1 MASLTEGKSVRR
13 NPPSTT
19 SNAPSNTPQNLSFI
33 LNSPLNVSYEERPIP
48 TLTDP
53 RSVLVAIAYTG
64 ICGSDVHY
72 WQHGS
77 IGPFVL
83 KSPMCL
89 GHESSGTIAAIGSAV
104 TTLKLGD
111 RVAIE
116 PGTPCRHCE
125 PCLSGHYNLC
135 PDMRFAATPPYDG
148 TLTGFYTAAE
158 DFCYKLPDQVSLQ
171 EGALV
176 EPLAVA
182 VHITKQAQISPGA
195 SVVVMGA
202 GPVGLLCCAVAK
214 AFGAT
219 KVVSVDIQQGRL
231 DFAKNYAATH
241 TFMPERVAA
250 EVNAE
255 NLIKSADLGEGADV
269 VIDASGAEPSI
280 QASIH
285 VVRRGGVYVQGGMG
299 KPDITFPIMAM
310 CTKEITMRGSF
321 RYGSGD
327 YKLAVQLVARGALE
341 VKSLVSREV
350 PFKDAEQAFEDVL
363 KGKGIKVLIRGPN
376 HEGDVQAEAKGEEKK
391 EVEAPA
397 AVVAEKEEVEAPA
410 AAVAEKE
417 EVAEKSEEVAAV
429 EPKAEKTE
437 SAEVAEKSAPVE
449 ETTKSVAT
457 ETSEPAVDA
466 TKVDEA
472 TETSE
477 PVVDAAKAVEA
488 TEEPAPAAVEEK
500 TEAPV
505 AEESAA
511 DAEASKPAETA
522 EPAAPVEIPERTS
535 VLDAIHKIEETA
547 KGTDTIG

>member
-1 MASLTEGKSVRR
+1 MAATEGQS
-13 NPPSTT
+13 
-19 SNAPSNTPQNLSFI
+19 NLSFI
-33 LNSPLNVSYEERPIP
+33 LNKPLNVSYEERPIP
-48 TLTDP
+48 TISND
-53 RSVLVAIAYTG
+53 RDVLVAIQFTG

-89 GHESSGTIAAIGSAV
+89 GHESSGTVAQTGSAV
-104 TTLKLGD
+104 TTLKVGD

-148 TLTGFYTAAE
+148 TLTGFYVTPA
-158 DFCYKLPDQVSLQ
+158 DFCYKLPEHVTLQ

-182 VHITKQAQISPGA
+182 VHITKQARITPGQ

-214 AFGAT
+214 AFGAS
-219 KVVSVDIQQGRL
+219 KIVAVDIQQDRL
-231 DFAKNYAATH
+231 DFAKGYAATH

-250 EVNAE
+250 EENAAR
-255 NLIKSADLGEGADV
+255 LIKEADLGEGADA

-280 QASIH
+280 QSSIH

-327 YKLAVQLVARGALE
+327 YKLAVQLVADGKLD

-350 PFKDAEQAFEDVL
+350 NFEDAEQAFEDV
-363 KGKGIKVLIRGPN
+363 KAGKGIKVLIRGPN
-376 HEGDVQAEAKGEEKK
+376 N
-391 EVEAPA
+391 
-397 AVVAEKEEVEAPA
+397 
-410 AAVAEKE
+410 
-417 EVAEKSEEVAAV
+417 
-429 EPKAEKTE
+429 KA
-437 SAEVAEKSAPVE
+437 
-449 ETTKSVAT
+449 
-457 ETSEPAVDA
+457 
-466 TKVDEA
+466 
-472 TETSE
+472 
-477 PVVDAAKAVEA
+477 
-488 TEEPAPAAVEEK
+488 
-500 TEAPV
+500 
-505 AEESAA
+505 
-511 DAEASKPAETA
+511 
-522 EPAAPVEIPERTS
+522 
-535 VLDAIHKIEETA
+535 
-547 KGTDTIG
+547 

>member
-1 MASLTEGKSVRR
+1 MASLTEGKS
-13 NPPSTT
+13 
-19 SNAPSNTPQNLSFI
+19 NLSFI
-33 LNSPLNVSYEERPIP
+33 LNSTLNVSYEERPIP

-53 RSVLVAIAYTG
+53 RSVLVAIAFTG

-89 GHESSGTIAAIGSAV
+89 GHESSGTVAEVGSAV

-148 TLTGFYTAAE
+148 TLTGFYAAPE

-255 NLIKSADLGEGADV
+255 NLIKAADLGEGADC

-280 QASIH
+280 QTSIH

-327 YKLAVQLVARGALE
+327 YKLAVQLVASGSLD

-376 HEGDVQAEAKGEEKK
+376 HEEDVQAEAKGEEKK
-391 EVEAPA
+391 E
-397 AVVAEKEEVEAPA
+397 EVEAPA
-410 AAVAEKE
+410 AAAVAEE
-417 EVAEKSEEVAAV
+417 EAVAEKSEEAAAAPEAEETETAAPV
-429 EPKAEKTE
+429 EA
-437 SAEVAEKSAPVE
+437 AAPVE

-457 ETSEPAVDA
+457 ETEPVVEAA
-466 TKVDEA
+466 KADEA

-477 PVVDAAKAVEA
+477 PVVDAAKADEA
-488 TEEPAPAAVEEK
+488 TEEAAAPAVEESAPAAVEEK
-500 TEAPV
+500 TEEAPEVAESVPV
-505 AEESAA
+505 AEESAPVSTEAAA
-511 DAEASKPAETA
+511 DAEAAKTEETA

-535 VLDAIHKIEETA
+535 VLDTIRKIEETA
-547 KGTDTIG
+547 KKTDTLG